1 MGEGV
6 FGLLTFVAGCGWR
19 VRERWGIHE
28 VCRDGIIQGGG
39 ENRVEMRQ
47 GSKRGERGR
56 QSG

>member
-1 MGEGV
+1 MRG
-6 FGLLTFVAGCGWR
+6 
-19 VRERWGIHE
+19 
-28 VCRDGIIQGGG
+28 CRDGIVQGGG